1 MMATASEKPL
11 PSRWLVSTEWLAANI
26 GRPDLV
32 AIDASYYLPAQQRDA
47 AAEYRAAHIPGAIF
61 FDIEAVADHSTGLP
75 HMLPTPQ
82 DFSRAVGALGIGDGD
97 TIVVYDC
104 TGLFSAARVWWTFRV
119 FGAEKVFIL
128 DGGFPKWRAEGRP
141 AEAGEVAR
149 PPRQFLARPNGA
161 AVAALDDVREAL
173 QTGSAQVVDARSGA
187 RFRGEEPEPRPG
199 LRAGHMPGAL
209 NVPYADVLENGR
221 LAAPERLAAAL
232 TAGGVDLDKPVITS
246 CGSGVT
252 AAILWLALDA
262 LGREPKALYDGSWVE
277 WGSRPDLPVTIG
289 K

>member
-1 MMATASEKPL
+1 
-11 PSRWLVSTEWLAANI
+11 
-26 GRPDLV
+26 
-32 AIDASYYLPAQQRDA
+32 
-47 AAEYRAAHIPGAIF
+47 
-61 FDIEAVADHSTGLP
+61 
-75 HMLPTPQ
+75 MLPTPE
-82 DFSRAVGALGIGDGD
+82 DFSRAVGALGIGDDD

-119 FGAEKVFIL
+119 LGAEKVFIL

-141 AEAGEVAR
+141 AEAGAVAR

-161 AVAALDDVREAL
+161 AVAALDNVRRAL
-173 QTGSAQVVDARSGA
+173 ETGSAQVVDARSGA

-199 LRAGHMPGAL
+199 LRAGHMPGAI

-232 TAGGVDLDKPVITS
+232 TAAGVDLDRPVITS

-277 WGSRPDLPVTIG
+277 WGSRPDLPVATG